1 MSKTLIIAEKPSL
14 AQKIVGAIGGMTK
27 KQDYYEGQNYIV
39 TSVFGHLL
47 TLYDI
52 EDYTGEKKKSWSME
66 DIPFFPEKFKYKI
79 KNDSGIKKRY
89 KIIKD
94 LINRQDV
101 GCIINS
107 GDADREGEVL
117 INLVIYKI
125 FTEIKIQKQVKR
137 IWLEDQTENTIRK
150 ELKYARD
157 IKNTENL
164 YKEGLAR
171 SYIDWLYG
179 INLTRYISLKAG
191 ATLNTGRVIIP
202 TVKYIY
208 DRDMEIKNFRPEKYY
223 TLPGEIEKEGQKIK
237 IDFSD
242 FKWKKDSYAEA
253 KQLEYKLQNARVKVL
268 AVENKI
274 INKQPKKLFSLA
286 SLQNYMSKKYKI
298 SLNKT
303 LSIVQSLYEKG
314 YLTYPRTNTEYMAEE
329 EIPKV
334 ENIIKSINNSDIEL
348 KITKAVFDSSKV
360 ESHSAITITEKIP
373 DVSKLVD
380 EEAKLYMVVKNRFMA
395 NFCKEECKLNQT
407 TITFE
412 IQNIDNIYKNQT
424 KLKGTSIL
432 QLGYLKYENDLSEKA
447 IPNFYEGEI
456 LNCNFKLEEK
466 QTTPPGKVTEAELNK
481 FFEKPFKKQ
490 DLDKEDDDT
499 NDDEDYKAILKGI
512 EIGTPATRSG
522 TVEKVKKIGYIKA
535 EKNVLSITPLG
546 ERFIEILEKLN
557 INLYKEKT
565 VELSQNLKKVYN
577 NEILITDLVKIEEQ
591 QIKEIVNKN
600 IEIERVQNNSKKT
613 NRKPKAKL
621 GLCPICHNIVVENKA
636 GYGCCGYKD
645 GCKFFIGKNIAG
657 RDISKDEAKQL
668 LDNGETGMLQ
678 GFVSRAGKNFNAKL
692 VIDNERKVK
701 FEFKYK

>member
-577 NEILITDLVKIEEQ
+577 NEILINDLVKIEEQ

>member
-577 NEILITDLVKIEEQ
+577 NEILINDLVKIEEQ
-591 QIKEIVNKN
+591 QIKEIVNNN

>member
-14 AQKIVGAIGGMTK
+14 AQKIVGAIGGMTR

-89 KIIKD
+89 KLIKD

-125 FTEIKIQKQVKR
+125 FTEIKMQKQVKR

-208 DRDMEIKNFRPEKYY
+208 DRDMEIKNFKPEKYY
-223 TLPGEIEKEGQKIK
+223 ILPGEIEKDGQKIR

-242 FKWKKDSYAEA
+242 FKWKKEQIEAA
-253 KQLEYKLQNARVKVL
+253 KQLEYKLQNAKVKVL
-268 AVENKI
+268 SVDNKI
-274 INKQPKKLFSLA
+274 VNKKPKKLFSLA

-334 ENIIKSINNSDIEL
+334 ENIIKAINNSDLEL
-348 KITKAVFDSSKV
+348 KVTKSIFDSSKV

-373 DVSKLVD
+373 DVSKLID

-447 IPNFYEGEI
+447 IPNFYEGEL

-466 QTTPPGKVTEAELNK
+466 HTTPPGKVTEAELNK

-490 DLDKEDDDT
+490 DLDKDDDDT
-499 NDDEDYKAILKGI
+499 NDEEDYKAILKGI

-565 VELSQNLKKVYN
+565 VELSQNLKKIYN
-577 NEILITDLVKIEEQ
+577 NEILINDLVKIEEQ

-692 VIDNERKVK
+692 VIDNEGKVK
-701 FEFKYK
+701 FQFKYR

>member
-14 AQKIVGAIGGMTK
+14 AQKIVGAIGGMTR

-52 EDYTGEKKKSWSME
+52 EDYTGENKKSWSME

-89 KIIKD
+89 KLIKD

-125 FTEIKIQKQVKR
+125 FSELKIQKQVKR

-191 ATLNTGRVIIP
+191 TTLNTGRVIIP

-208 DRDMEIKNFRPEKYY
+208 DRDMEIKNFKPETYY

-237 IDFSD
+237 IDFTD
-242 FKWKKDSYAEA
+242 FKWKKE
-253 KQLEYKLQNARVKVL
+253 QLEATRNIENNLKNANIKVIS
-268 AVENKI
+268 VDNKTTI
-274 INKQPKKLFSLA
+274 KKPKKLFSLA

-334 ENIIKSINNSDIEL
+334 ENIIKVINNSDIEL
-348 KITKAVFDSSKV
+348 KVTKAIFDSSKV

-373 DVSKLVD
+373 DVSKLID
-380 EEAKLYMVVKNRFMA
+380 EEAKLYNVVKNRFMA

-412 IQNIDNIYKNQT
+412 IQNVSNEYKNQA

-447 IPNFYEGEI
+447 IPNFTEGEM

-466 QTTPPGKVTEAELNK
+466 QTTPPSKVTEAELNK

-490 DLDKEDDDT
+490 EIDNDEENAD
-499 NDDEDYKAILKGI
+499 DDEDYKAILKGI

-546 ERFIEILEKLN
+546 ERFIEILNQLN

-565 VELSQNLKKVYN
+565 VELSQNLKKIYN
-577 NEILITDLVKIEEQ
+577 NEILIKDLLKTEEQ

-600 IEIERVQNNSKKT
+600 IEIERVESNSKKSNKKSKT
-613 NRKPKAKL
+613 KL
-621 GLCPICHNIVVENKA
+621 GLCPICHNIVVENKV

-657 RDISKDEAKQL
+657 RDISKSEAKQL
-668 LDNGETGMLQ
+668 LDNGETGLLQ

-692 VIDNERKVK
+692 VLDSERKIK

>member
-14 AQKIVGAIGGMTK
+14 AQKIVGAIGGMTR

-52 EDYTGEKKKSWSME
+52 EDYTGENKKSWSME

-89 KIIKD
+89 KLIKD

-125 FTEIKIQKQVKR
+125 FSELKIQKQVKR

-191 ATLNTGRVIIP
+191 TTLNTGRVIIP

-208 DRDMEIKNFRPEKYY
+208 DRDMEIKNFKPETYY

-237 IDFSD
+237 IDFTD
-242 FKWKKDSYAEA
+242 FKWKKE
-253 KQLEYKLQNARVKVL
+253 QLEAARNIENNLKNANIKVIS
-268 AVENKI
+268 VDNKTTI
-274 INKQPKKLFSLA
+274 KKPKKLFSLA

-334 ENIIKSINNSDIEL
+334 ENIIKVINNSDIEL
-348 KITKAVFDSSKV
+348 KVTKAIFDSSKV

-373 DVSKLVD
+373 DVSKLID
-380 EEAKLYMVVKNRFMA
+380 DEAKLYNVVKNRFMA

-412 IQNIDNIYKNQT
+412 IQNVSNEYKNQA

-447 IPNFYEGEI
+447 IPNFTEGEM

-466 QTTPPGKVTEAELNK
+466 QTMPPSKVTEAELNK

-490 DLDKEDDDT
+490 EIDNDEENAD
-499 NDDEDYKAILKGI
+499 DDEDYKAILKGI

-546 ERFIEILEKLN
+546 ERFIEILNQLN

-565 VELSQNLKKVYN
+565 VELSQNLKKIYN
-577 NEILITDLVKIEEQ
+577 NEILIKDLLKTEEQ

-600 IEIERVQNNSKKT
+600 IEIERVESNSKKSNKKSKT
-613 NRKPKAKL
+613 KL

-657 RDISKDEAKQL
+657 RDISKSEAKQL
-668 LDNGETGMLQ
+668 LDNGETGLLQ

-692 VIDNERKVK
+692 VLDSERKIK

>member
-14 AQKIVGAIGGMTK
+14 AQKIVGAIGGMTR

-47 TLYDI
+47 TLDDI
-52 EDYTGEKKKSWSME
+52 EDYTGENKKSWSME

-89 KIIKD
+89 KLIKD

-125 FTEIKIQKQVKR
+125 FSELKIQKQVKR

-191 ATLNTGRVIIP
+191 TTLNTGRVIIP

-208 DRDMEIKNFRPEKYY
+208 DRDMEIKNFKPETYY

-237 IDFSD
+237 IDFTD
-242 FKWKKDSYAEA
+242 FKWKKE
-253 KQLEYKLQNARVKVL
+253 QLEAARNIENNFKNANIKVIS
-268 AVENKI
+268 VDNKTTI
-274 INKQPKKLFSLA
+274 KKPKKLFSLA

-334 ENIIKSINNSDIEL
+334 ENIIKVINNSDIEL
-348 KITKAVFDSSKV
+348 KVTKAIFDSSKV

-373 DVSKLVD
+373 DVSKLID
-380 EEAKLYMVVKNRFMA
+380 EEAKLYNVVKNRFMA

-412 IQNIDNIYKNQT
+412 IQNVSNEYKNQA

-447 IPNFYEGEI
+447 IPNFTEGEM

-466 QTTPPGKVTEAELNK
+466 QTTPPSKVTEAELNK

-490 DLDKEDDDT
+490 EIDNDEENAD
-499 NDDEDYKAILKGI
+499 DDEDYKAILKGI

-546 ERFIEILEKLN
+546 ERFIEILNQLN

-565 VELSQNLKKVYN
+565 VELSQNLKKIYN
-577 NEILITDLVKIEEQ
+577 NEILIKDLLKTEEQ

-600 IEIERVQNNSKKT
+600 IEIERVESNSKKSNKKSKT
-613 NRKPKAKL
+613 KL

-657 RDISKDEAKQL
+657 RDISKSEAKQL
-668 LDNGETGMLQ
+668 LDNGETGLLQ

-692 VIDNERKVK
+692 VLDNERKIK

>member
-1 MSKTLIIAEKPSL
+1 MSKILVIAEKPSL
-14 AQKIVGAIGGMTK
+14 AQKIVGAIGGMTR

-52 EDYTGEKKKSWSME
+52 EDYTGEEKKSWSLE

-89 KIIKD
+89 KLIKD

-101 GCIINS
+101 SCIINS

-125 FTEIKIQKQVKR
+125 FTELKIQKQVKR

-164 YKEGLAR
+164 YREGLAR

-208 DRDMEIKNFRPEKYY
+208 DRDMEIKNFKPETYY
-223 TLPGEIEKEGQKIK
+223 ILPGEIEKEGQKIK

-242 FKWKKDSYAEA
+242 FKWKKDKYVEA
-253 KQLEYKLQNARVKVL
+253 KQLEYNLQNAKVKVL
-268 AVENKI
+268 SVENKTTT
-274 INKQPKKLFSLA
+274 KMPKKLFSLA

-314 YLTYPRTNTEYMAEE
+314 YLTYPRTNTEYMSEE
-329 EIPKV
+329 EISKV
-334 ENIIKSINNSDIEL
+334 ENIIKVINNSDIEL
-348 KITKAVFDSSKV
+348 KVTKAIFDSSKV

-373 DVSKLVD
+373 DISKLVD
-380 EEAKLYMVVKNRFMA
+380 EEAKLYTAVKNRFMA
-395 NFCKEECKLNQT
+395 NFCKEECRLNQT

-412 IQNIDNIYKNQT
+412 IQNVNNEYKNQA
-424 KLKGTSIL
+424 KLKGTSIF

-447 IPNFYEGEI
+447 IPTFTEGEI

-466 QTTPPGKVTEAELNK
+466 KTTPPGKVTEAELNK

-490 DLDKEDDDT
+490 DIDNEDDGI
-499 NDDEDYKAILKGI
+499 NDEEDYKAILKGI

-535 EKNVLSITPLG
+535 DKNVLSITPLG
-546 ERFIEILEKLN
+546 ERFIEILDKLN

-565 VELSQNLKKVYN
+565 VELSQNLKKIYN
-577 NEILITDLVKIEEQ
+577 NEIGINDLVKAEEQ

-600 IEIERVQNNSKKT
+600 IEIEKIQNNSKKT
-613 NRKPKAKL
+613 NRKPRTKL
-621 GLCPICHNIVVENKA
+621 GICPICHNIVVENKM

-657 RDISKDEAKQL
+657 RDISKSEAKQIIET
-668 LDNGETGMLQ
+668 GETGLLQ
-678 GFVSRAGKNFNAKL
+678 GFVSKVGKNFNAKL
-692 VIDNERKVK
+692 ILDENCKIK
-701 FEFKYK
+701 FAFK

>member
-1 MSKTLIIAEKPSL
+1 MSHEYRNQL
-14 AQKIVGAIGGMTK
+14 
-27 KQDYYEGQNYIV
+27 
-39 TSVFGHLL
+39 
-47 TLYDI
+47 
-52 EDYTGEKKKSWSME
+52 
-66 DIPFFPEKFKYKI
+66 
-79 KNDSGIKKRY
+79 
-89 KIIKD
+89 
-94 LINRQDV
+94 
-101 GCIINS
+101 
-107 GDADREGEVL
+107 
-117 INLVIYKI
+117 
-125 FTEIKIQKQVKR
+125 
-137 IWLEDQTENTIRK
+137 
-150 ELKYARD
+150 D

-208 DRDMEIKNFRPEKYY
+208 DRDMEIKNFKPEKYY
-223 TLPGEIEKEGQKIK
+223 TLPGEIEKNGQKIR

-242 FKWKKDSYAEA
+242 FKWKKEQIEAA
-253 KQLEYKLQNARVKVL
+253 KQLEYKLQNAKAKVL
-268 AVENKI
+268 SVDNKI
-274 INKQPKKLFSLA
+274 VNKQPKKLFSLA

-334 ENIIKSINNSDIEL
+334 ENIIKAIGNPDIEL
-348 KITKAVFDSSKV
+348 KVTKAIFDSSKV

-373 DVSKLVD
+373 DVSKLN

-466 QTTPPGKVTEAELNK
+466 QTTPPAKVTEAELNK

-490 DLDKEDDDT
+490 EIDSEEDNVDDE
-499 NDDEDYKAILKGI
+499 EDYKAILKGI

-577 NEILITDLVKIEEQ
+577 NEILINDLVKIEEQ

-600 IEIERVQNNSKKT
+600 IEIERVQNNSKKI

-692 VIDNERKVK
+692 VIDNEGKVK
-701 FEFKYK
+701 FQFKYR

>member
-1 MSKTLIIAEKPSL
+1 M
-14 AQKIVGAIGGMTK
+14 
-27 KQDYYEGQNYIV
+27 
-39 TSVFGHLL
+39 
-47 TLYDI
+47 
-52 EDYTGEKKKSWSME
+52 
-66 DIPFFPEKFKYKI
+66 
-79 KNDSGIKKRY
+79 
-89 KIIKD
+89 
-94 LINRQDV
+94 
-101 GCIINS
+101 
-107 GDADREGEVL
+107 
-117 INLVIYKI
+117 
-125 FTEIKIQKQVKR
+125 
-137 IWLEDQTENTIRK
+137 
-150 ELKYARD
+150 
-157 IKNTENL
+157 
-164 YKEGLAR
+164 
-171 SYIDWLYG
+171 
-179 INLTRYISLKAG
+179 
-191 ATLNTGRVIIP
+191 
-202 TVKYIY
+202 
-208 DRDMEIKNFRPEKYY
+208 
-223 TLPGEIEKEGQKIK
+223 
-237 IDFSD
+237 
-242 FKWKKDSYAEA
+242 
-253 KQLEYKLQNARVKVL
+253 
-268 AVENKI
+268 
-274 INKQPKKLFSLA
+274 
-286 SLQNYMSKKYKI
+286 
-298 SLNKT
+298 
-303 LSIVQSLYEKG
+303 
-314 YLTYPRTNTEYMAEE
+314 
-329 EIPKV
+329 
-334 ENIIKSINNSDIEL
+334 
-348 KITKAVFDSSKV
+348 
-360 ESHSAITITEKIP
+360 
-373 DVSKLVD
+373 
-380 EEAKLYMVVKNRFMA
+380 
-395 NFCKEECKLNQT
+395 
-407 TITFE
+407 
-412 IQNIDNIYKNQT
+412 
-424 KLKGTSIL
+424 
-432 QLGYLKYENDLSEKA
+432 KYENDLSEKA

-577 NEILITDLVKIEEQ
+577 NEILINDLVKIEEQ

>member
-14 AQKIVGAIGGMTK
+14 AQKIVGAIGGMTR

-52 EDYTGEKKKSWSME
+52 EDYTGENKKSWSME

-89 KIIKD
+89 KLIKD

-125 FTEIKIQKQVKR
+125 FSELKIQKQVKR

-191 ATLNTGRVIIP
+191 TTLNTGRVIIP

-208 DRDMEIKNFRPEKYY
+208 DRDMEIKNFKPETYY

-237 IDFSD
+237 IDFTD
-242 FKWKKDSYAEA
+242 FKWKKE
-253 KQLEYKLQNARVKVL
+253 QLEAARNIENNLKNANIKVIS
-268 AVENKI
+268 VDNKTTT
-274 INKQPKKLFSLA
+274 KKPKKLFSLA

-334 ENIIKSINNSDIEL
+334 ENIIKVINNSDIEL
-348 KITKAVFDSSKV
+348 KVTKAIFDSSKV

-373 DVSKLVD
+373 DVSKLID
-380 EEAKLYMVVKNRFMA
+380 EEAKLYNVVKNRFMA

-412 IQNIDNIYKNQT
+412 IQNVSNEYKNQA

-447 IPNFYEGEI
+447 IPNFTEGEM

-466 QTTPPGKVTEAELNK
+466 QTTPPSKVTEAELNK

-490 DLDKEDDDT
+490 EIDNDEENAD
-499 NDDEDYKAILKGI
+499 DDEDYKAILKGI

-546 ERFIEILEKLN
+546 ERFIEILNQLN

-565 VELSQNLKKVYN
+565 VELSQNLKKIYN
-577 NEILITDLVKIEEQ
+577 NEILIKDLLKTEEQ

-600 IEIERVQNNSKKT
+600 IEIERVESNSKKSNKKSKT
-613 NRKPKAKL
+613 KL

-657 RDISKDEAKQL
+657 RDISKSEAKQL
-668 LDNGETGMLQ
+668 LDNGETGLLQ

-692 VIDNERKVK
+692 ILDSERKIK

>member
-14 AQKIVGAIGGMTK
+14 AQKIVGAIGGMTR

-52 EDYTGEKKKSWSME
+52 EDYTGENKKSWSME

-89 KIIKD
+89 KLIKD

-125 FTEIKIQKQVKR
+125 FSELKIQKQVKR

-191 ATLNTGRVIIP
+191 TTLNTGRVIIP

-208 DRDMEIKNFRPEKYY
+208 DRDMEIKNFKPETYY

-237 IDFSD
+237 IDFTD
-242 FKWKKDSYAEA
+242 FKWKKE
-253 KQLEYKLQNARVKVL
+253 QLEAARNIENNFKNANIKVIS
-268 AVENKI
+268 VDNKTTI
-274 INKQPKKLFSLA
+274 KKPKKLFSLA

-334 ENIIKSINNSDIEL
+334 ENIIKVINNSDIEL
-348 KITKAVFDSSKV
+348 KVTKAIFDSSKV

-373 DVSKLVD
+373 DVSKLID
-380 EEAKLYMVVKNRFMA
+380 EEAKLYNVVKNRFMA

-412 IQNIDNIYKNQT
+412 IQNVSNEYKNQA

-447 IPNFYEGEI
+447 IPNFTEGEM

-466 QTTPPGKVTEAELNK
+466 QTTPPSKVTEAELNK

-490 DLDKEDDDT
+490 EIDNDEENAD
-499 NDDEDYKAILKGI
+499 DDEDYKAILKGI

-546 ERFIEILEKLN
+546 ERFIEILNQLN

-565 VELSQNLKKVYN
+565 VELSQNLKKIYN
-577 NEILITDLVKIEEQ
+577 NEILIKDLLKTEEQ

-600 IEIERVQNNSKKT
+600 IEIERVESNSKKSNKKSKT
-613 NRKPKAKL
+613 KL

-657 RDISKDEAKQL
+657 RDISKSEAKQL
-668 LDNGETGMLQ
+668 LDNGETGLLQ

-692 VIDNERKVK
+692 VLDNERKIK

>member
-14 AQKIVGAIGGMTK
+14 AQKIVGAIGEMTR

-52 EDYTGEKKKSWSME
+52 EDYTGENKKSWSME

-89 KIIKD
+89 KLIKD

-125 FTEIKIQKQVKR
+125 FSELKIQKQVKR

-191 ATLNTGRVIIP
+191 TTLNTGRVIIP

-208 DRDMEIKNFRPEKYY
+208 DRDMEIKIFKPETYY

-237 IDFSD
+237 IDFTD
-242 FKWKKDSYAEA
+242 FKWKKE
-253 KQLEYKLQNARVKVL
+253 QLEAARNIENNLKNANIKVIS
-268 AVENKI
+268 VDNKTTI
-274 INKQPKKLFSLA
+274 KKPKKLFSLA

-334 ENIIKSINNSDIEL
+334 ENIIKVINNSDIEL
-348 KITKAVFDSSKV
+348 KVTKAIFDSSKV

-373 DVSKLVD
+373 DVSKLID
-380 EEAKLYMVVKNRFMA
+380 DEAKLYNVVKNRFMA

-412 IQNIDNIYKNQT
+412 IQNVSNEYKNQA

-447 IPNFYEGEI
+447 IPNFTEGEM

-466 QTTPPGKVTEAELNK
+466 QTTPPSKVTEAELNK

-490 DLDKEDDDT
+490 EIDNDEENAD
-499 NDDEDYKAILKGI
+499 DDEDYKAILKGI

-546 ERFIEILEKLN
+546 ERFIEILNQLN

-565 VELSQNLKKVYN
+565 VELSQNLKKIYN
-577 NEILITDLVKIEEQ
+577 NEILIKDLLKTEEQ

-600 IEIERVQNNSKKT
+600 IEIERVESNSKKSNKKSKT
-613 NRKPKAKL
+613 KL

-657 RDISKDEAKQL
+657 RDISKSEAKQL
-668 LDNGETGMLQ
+668 LDNGETGLLQ

-692 VIDNERKVK
+692 VLDSERKIR